1 MLTREDNEL
10 LTNVEKGSPM
20 GEVFRRFWIPAL
32 LAEELAGPDC
42 APVEI
47 TLLGEHLVA
56 FRDTDGKVG
65 LMDKYCPHRGAPLFY
80 GRNEECGLRCVYHG
94 WKFDVDGN
102 CTDIP
107 NAPEGD
113 SFKDKIHITAYPC
126 VEAGSLIWTYMGPA
140 ESKPPFPEFEWC
152 KTPDDQRYVSKFLME
167 CNYLQAMEGDYDP
180 GHGPFL
186 HTVLD
191 GGMIQGPQFD
201 VQGQISVGGLPPRT
215 RVTPADE
222 PFPKAVGSRRQTES
236 DKDSWGTVEDSDS
249 GLLFVSK
256 FEREDGTKVASV
268 SPWMLPIFPTA
279 GTTAGPNTYSTNIRV
294 PIDNHRLMFYRMR
307 WSYDPI
313 PKAEIETY
321 KTDGW
326 YFPELIPGTFQ
337 PVKNIHNHY
346 QIDRNMQ
353 KYFNYSGL
361 SCFPLQDISM
371 MEDQWGSLA
380 DRTQEHLTSSDFMII
395 AVRRRLLKVVRAMAE
410 GTEPEEPW
418 RPHAYAYHSGRSV
431 KQDGTVEEAV
441 AEAKAMALK
450 KNIAGSVAV

>member
-1 MLTREDNEL
+1 MLTKEDNEL
-10 LTNVEKGSPM
+10 LTNIEKGSPM

-32 LAEELAGPDC
+32 LAEELSGPDC

-47 TLLGEHLVA
+47 TLLGEDLVA

-65 LMDKYCPHRGAPLFY
+65 LMDKYCPHRGAPMFY

-113 SFKDKIHITAYPC
+113 SFKEKIHITSYPC

-152 KTPDDQRYVSKFLME
+152 NMPEDHRYVNKFLME

-191 GGMIQGPQFD
+191 GGPQVPQFN
-201 VQGQISVGGLPPRT
+201 VNIQSQNRNRP
-215 RVTPADE
+215 TPENE
-222 PFPKAVGSRRQTES
+222 PFPKAVGPRRQTDQ
-236 DKDSWGTVEDSDS
+236 DKENWGRVEESDS
-249 GLLFVSK
+249 GLLFVRAG
-256 FEREDGTKVASV
+256 ERSDGTKFASV
-268 SPWMLPIFPTA
+268 SPWMMPIFPVA

-307 WSYDPI
+307 WSYEPI
-313 PKAEIETY
+313 PKSEIETY

-326 YFPELIPGTFQ
+326 YFPEMIPGTFQ

-361 SCFPLQDISM
+361 SCFPLQDIAM

-418 RPHAYAYHSGRSV
+418 RPHAYAYHSGRSI
-431 KQDGTVEEAV
+431 KQEGTIDEAV

>member
-1 MLTREDNEL
+1 MLTKEDNEL

-32 LAEELAGPDC
+32 MSEELAGPDC

-80 GRNEECGLRCVYHG
+80 GRNEECGIRCVYHG

-102 CTDIP
+102 CVDMP
-107 NAPEGD
+107 NAPEG
-113 SFKDKIHITAYPC
+113 SAFKEKVRITAYPC
-126 VEAGSLIWTYMGPA
+126 VEAGSLIWTYMGPE

-152 KTPDDQRYVSKFLME
+152 KTPEDHRYVRKFKME

-191 GGMIQGPQFD
+191 GGPQVPQFNN
-201 VQGQISVGGLPPRT
+201 VQIQNRT
-215 RVTPADE
+215 RATPEDE
-222 PFPKAVGSRRQTES
+222 PYPNAVGPRRQTDS
-236 DKDSWGTVEDSDS
+236 DKENWGQVEDSDS
-249 GLLFVSK
+249 GLLFVRAG
-256 FEREDGTKVASV
+256 ERPDGTKIASV
-268 SPWMLPIFPTA
+268 SPWMMPIFPVA
-279 GTTAGPNTYSTNIRV
+279 GTVAGPNTYATNIRV
-294 PIDNHRLMFYRMR
+294 PIDNHNLMFYRMR
-307 WSYDPI
+307 WSYEPI
-313 PKAEIETY
+313 PKTELETY

-326 YFPELIPGTFQ
+326 YFPELIPGTFT
-337 PVKNIHNHY
+337 PVKNVHNHY

-353 KYFNYSGL
+353 KYFNYTGL
-361 SCFPLQDISM
+361 SCFPLQDIAM

-380 DRTQEHLTSSDFMII
+380 DRTQEHLTSSDFLII
-395 AVRRRLLKVVRAMAE
+395 AVRRRLLKVARNMAE

-418 RPHAYAYHSGRSV
+418 KPTAYAYHSGRV
-431 KQDGTVEEAV
+431 VTQDGTMEEAV
-441 AEAKAMALK
+441 AEAKAKALK
-450 KNIAGSVAV
+450 QNIAGPVTV